1 MVREWSLPLLVL
13 SSLPENKVSG
23 GLCTR
28 EIDYQLDG
36 QTQSEGDSLPPLAS
50 VQGPAPPMQMSRDS
64 EYGLV
69 IEASF

>member
-1 MVREWSLPLLVL
+1 MVPPPPCVVL
-13 SSLPENKVSG
+13 SAREQ